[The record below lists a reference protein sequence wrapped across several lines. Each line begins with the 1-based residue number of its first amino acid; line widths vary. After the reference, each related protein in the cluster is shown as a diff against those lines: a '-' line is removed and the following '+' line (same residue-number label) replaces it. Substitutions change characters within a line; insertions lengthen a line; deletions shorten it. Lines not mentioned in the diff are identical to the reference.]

1 MPVGLMPIGN
11 EVSPP
16 VESPILRGGGVGD
29 RSLLAAGGVRAQS
42 RLDTG
47 RDLVLGLM
55 PALAP
60 TSRRA
65 TSFMVTEGVL
75 LCSDTFWEW
84 LRAAY
89 LTQSA
94 SCEELA
100 SASRR

>member
-1 MPVGLMPIGN
+1 MAASVIVRCL
-11 EVSPP
+11 PP
-16 VESPILRGGGVGD
+16 
-29 RSLLAAGGVRAQS
+29 AAYAQS

-75 LCSDTFWEW
+75 FCSEAFWEA
-84 LRAAY
+84 L
-89 LTQSA
+89 QA
-94 SCEELA
+94 SYGTSEPELHELA